1 MLAVAEEAEED
12 REEVAMPEG
21 PGVAKTDGDD
31 SLGGKEGALPGREL
45 QGADWDVE
53 IEEGWLTDAGCTG
66 TGGGLAGVQE
76 EGKER
81 TGVMETIVV
90 PDAEAGTVV

>member
-53 IEEGWLTDAGCTG
+53 I
-66 TGGGLAGVQE
+66 
-76 EGKER
+76 
-81 TGVMETIVV
+81 
-90 PDAEAGTVV
+90 